1 MTNNSL
7 SKLPPEILSAIV
19 DLIEDESGWRE
30 YPTETLLNLQL
41 TCKTLERA
49 CHKRYLLYFYDWYIG
64 LEKEKD
70 LSKIKAVLAS
80 PVHKAAIEEINEENE
95 ENDDDE
101 DGDESDTG

>member
-7 SKLPPEILSAIV
+7 SKLLPEILSAII

-30 YPTETLLNLQL
+30 YPTEILVNLQL
-41 TCKTLERA
+41 TWKTLEQA
-49 CHKRYLLYFYDWYIG
+49 CHKRYLLYFYDWYID

-70 LSKIKAVLAS
+70 LSIIKAVLAS
-80 PVHKAAIEEINEENE
+80 PVHKAAIEKINEENE

-101 DGDESDTG
+101 DGDEGVTG